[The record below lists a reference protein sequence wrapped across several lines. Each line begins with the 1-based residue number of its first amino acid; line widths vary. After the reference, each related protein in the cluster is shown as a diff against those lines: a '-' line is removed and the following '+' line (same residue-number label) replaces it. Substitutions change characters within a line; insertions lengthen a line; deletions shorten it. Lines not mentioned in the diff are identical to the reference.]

1 MKLTSTAFW
10 EGAAIPKP
18 YTGDGRNISP
28 PLQWQELAIFPALL
42 VLAVIVGLVPGLTA
56 YRADVAKGLSD

>member
-1 MKLTSTAFW
+1 MKKTAHH
-10 EGAAIPKP
+10 
-18 YTGDGRNISP
+18 
-28 PLQWQELAIFPALL
+28 LLPALL